1 MGYIASGISMSLDG
15 FVTGPGPTRER
26 PLGER
31 GEVLRRWLDEPMA
44 TGDRALLAGM
54 RARTGAV
61 VMGRNGYAP
70 YEGGTAGPLGAT
82 PCVVLT
88 HTPPKPDEI
97 GAPEVF
103 TFVTGGIGEALE
115 RAGELAGG
123 KDVVLHGASPVQQA
137 LRAGLVDELCVSLTP
152 VILGSGTRLF
162 DNLEGVHVQLERLQ
176 VVMSPGVTHL
186 RFQVSR

>member
-15 FVTGPGPTRER
+15 FVTGPGPTRDR

-31 GEVLRRWLDEPMA
+31 GEVLHRWLDEPMA
-44 TGDRALLAGM
+44 PSDRVHLAGM
-54 RARTGAV
+54 RGRTGAV

-70 YEGGTAGPLGAT
+70 YEGTAAGPLGTT

-88 HTPPKPDEI
+88 HSPPKPDEV
-97 GAPEVF
+97 GAPELF
-103 TFVTGGIGEALE
+103 TFVTGGIAEALE

-137 LRAGLVDELCVSLTP
+137 LRAGLVDELYVSLTP

-186 RFQVSR
+186 RFQVRR

>member
-15 FVTGPGPTRER
+15 FVTGPGPSRER

-70 YEGGTAGPLGAT
+70 YE
-82 PCVVLT
+82 
-88 HTPPKPDEI
+88 
-97 GAPEVF
+97 
-103 TFVTGGIGEALE
+103 
-115 RAGELAGG
+115 
-123 KDVVLHGASPVQQA
+123 
-137 LRAGLVDELCVSLTP
+137 
-152 VILGSGTRLF
+152 
-162 DNLEGVHVQLERLQ
+162 
-176 VVMSPGVTHL
+176 
-186 RFQVSR
+186 